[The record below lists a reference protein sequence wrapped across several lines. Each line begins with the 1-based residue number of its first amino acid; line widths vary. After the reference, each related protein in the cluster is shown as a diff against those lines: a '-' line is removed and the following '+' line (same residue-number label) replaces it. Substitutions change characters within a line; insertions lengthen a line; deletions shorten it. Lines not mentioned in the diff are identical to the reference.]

1 MLSNYITVL
10 VCVLFTLLFVTINL
24 YLSKRFAPRVKN
36 FLKSIPYECG
46 EEPKGTPFI
55 QLNPRYYVFALA
67 FLIFDVEIIFMYP
80 VASVFRQWVDLNW
93 GLFIL
98 VETLMFLFILFFGLI
113 YLWKNGDL
121 QWVRT
126 IEKEDG

>member
-24 YLSKRFAPRVKN
+24 YLSRRLAPKIKN
-36 FLKSIPYECG
+36 VLKSIPYECG
-46 EEPKGTPFI
+46 EEPEGTPFI

-80 VASVFRQWVDLNW
+80 VASVFRQWVDRDL
-93 GLFIL
+93 GVFVLT
-98 VETLMFLFILFFGLI
+98 ETLTFLVILFFGLI

-121 QWVRT
+121 QWIQT
-126 IEKEDG
+126 IEKDEL